1 MRIMRRNTLLPIVPV
16 LFLVGPLLPRPTL
29 AEPSYF
35 GPYDISSIERVFR
48 DLNYEMT
55 HDVGSVGGKIQQ
67 FAKRIPRIILPVSL
81 GAILEGTD
89 EAVRFGIDKKF
100 LLEFGSGAEDADLAL
115 VMTTDELERFVE
127 NASTGTML
135 DAIGGSGIL
144 FKPKNFKAKV
154 AIDYL
159 QHEMDLDIEVD
170 ESCRPAG
177 IEGLFVK
184 MASKGLGLLLRSGT

>member
-1 MRIMRRNTLLPIVPV
+1 VRRNATLPILLV

-29 AEPSYF
+29 AESSYF
-35 GPYDISSIERVFR
+35 GPYDISSIEQVIS

-55 HDVGSVGGKIQQ
+55 HDVGFMGSKIQQ
-67 FAKRIPRIILPVSL
+67 FGKRIPRIILPVSL

-89 EAVRFGIDKKF
+89 EAIRFGIDKKF
-100 LLEFGSGAEDADLAL
+100 LLKFGPGVGNADLAL
-115 VMTTDELERFVE
+115 VMTTDELERLVE
-127 NASTGTML
+127 NAGTGTIL

-177 IEGLFVK
+177 IEGLFVR
-184 MASKGLGLLLRSGT
+184 MASKGLGLLLRWGM